1 MAPDFSDRSDFD
13 DAERGFVAT
22 LEPLK
27 ITDAEGRIVFDLSG
41 YEFLDGTVPTPW
53 TRACSA
59 RVASASR
66 TVFSKWWRGYIRSA
80 ASICRT

>member
-41 YEFLDGTVPTPW
+41 YEFLDGDCPDTVDPGLF
-53 TRACSA
+53 RQ
-59 RVASASR
+59 SR
-66 TVFSKWWRGYIRSA
+66 LCVKNGLFEVVRGYIRSA